1 MKVFQKLLL
10 IFLISYP
17 CFSQT
22 QQEKPPAVGGIIE
35 GGFQPL
41 PVLIPGPFVEN
52 AQAAPLALE
61 LQKTLSDDLYY
72 SDLFEVIDASPFP
85 PFRGDVNL
93 APWKSSRAKYVI
105 LLKVG
110 LAGDQI
116 NVEARFYDLQSEQRI
131 IGKVY
136 KWERKFMRQI
146 AHKFGD
152 EVLLHLWGIRGIFT
166 SKIAFSSDR
175 TGNREVWMMDYDGY
189 NQRQITVSKNIN
201 LSPDL
206 SPDGKRIAY
215 STYAATENIVSQVII
230 LYSIY
235 TGDKK
240 TLFTKGSLNSAPAW
254 SPDGRRIAFASNFEK
269 YTDIYAI
276 NTDGTGLRKL
286 TFGRSIDTSPAWNP
300 KSGQIAFTSDRSGN
314 PMIYVMNE
322 DGTNEQRITYVGEY
336 NESAAWSPD
345 GSKLA
350 YVSRSGAIFDIYVVM
365 DMATGKVRRLTQ
377 NDLSNENPVWAPDS
391 RHMAFASNRT
401 GRYQIWSMS
410 VDGTKLRQLTREGNN
425 TSPSWAV
432 GE

>member
-1 MKVFQKLLL
+1 
-10 IFLISYP
+10 P
-17 CFSQT
+17 CISQT
-22 QQEKPPAVGGIIE
+22 QEEKPPAVGGTIE
-35 GGFQPL
+35 GGFKPL

-52 AQAAPLALE
+52 AQAAPLAQE

-72 SDLFEVIDASPFP
+72 SDLFEMVDASPYP

-93 APWKSSRAKYVI
+93 APWKSSRAKYVV
-105 LLKVG
+105 LVKVG

-146 AHKFGD
+146 AHRFGD
-152 EVLLHLWGIRGIFT
+152 EILLHLWGIKGIFT

-189 NQRQITVSKNIN
+189 NQRQITVSKTVN

-206 SPDGKRIAY
+206 SPDGKKIVY
-215 STYAATENIVSQVII
+215 STYKPTENIVSQVIV
-230 LYSIY
+230 LYGIY
-235 TGDKK
+235 TGEKK
-240 TLFTKGSLNSAPAW
+240 TLFSKGSLNSAPAW
-254 SPDGRRIAFASNFEK
+254 SPDGNRITFASNVNK
-269 YTDIYAI
+269 HTDIYVI
-276 NTDGTGLRKL
+276 NTDGGGLRQL
-286 TFGRSIDTSPAWNP
+286 TFGRSIETSPAWNP

-314 PMIYVMNE
+314 PMVYVMND
-322 DGTNEQRITYVGEY
+322 DGTNEQRITFVGEY

-350 YVSRSGAIFDIYVVM
+350 YVSRSGSIFDIYVVM
-365 DMATGKVRRLTQ
+365 DMSSGVVRRLTQ
-377 NDLSNENPVWAPDS
+377 NELSNENPVWAPDS
-391 RHMAFASNRT
+391 RHLAFASNRT
-401 GRYQIWSMS
+401 GKFQIWSMS
-410 VDGTKLRQLTREGNN
+410 VDGTKLRQLTREGNS
-425 TSPSWAV
+425 TSPSWAP